1 MPRRALLKSTMNRL
15 IKYLKESF
23 QELKKVNW
31 PTKEETINKTIGV
44 LFLATVVALIFT
56 FVDYLFIQLIRFI
69 IK

>member
-44 LFLATVVALIFT
+44 LFLATVVALVFT

>member
-15 IKYLKESF
+15 TKYLKESF

-44 LFLATVVALIFT
+44 LFLATVVALVFT

>member
-1 MPRRALLKSTMNRL
+1 MNRL

>member
-1 MPRRALLKSTMNRL
+1 MNRL
-15 IKYLKESF
+15 TKYLKESF

-44 LFLATVVALIFT
+44 LFLATVVALVFT

>member
-1 MPRRALLKSTMNRL
+1 VPRRALLKSTMNRL

-44 LFLATVVALIFT
+44 LFLATVVALVFT

>member
-1 MPRRALLKSTMNRL
+1 MNRL

-44 LFLATVVALIFT
+44 LFLATVVALVFT

>member
-1 MPRRALLKSTMNRL
+1 VPRRALLKSTMNRL
-15 IKYLKESF
+15 TKYLKESF

-44 LFLATVVALIFT
+44 LFLATVVALVFT